1 MHKEIPSNILQ
12 LLIIILV
19 SLIFGALGFLYSFVG
34 FLDQTP
40 IISLEPFR
48 GLTIEEIGGHFLFG
62 FIVGIAFKNLKV
74 SILTGLMA
82 VTIDADHILSASG
95 FDIQGRIDHSIPFA
109 ILSSILM
116 GLITSKIYYKISRA
130 NLIILPQSLTSLS
143 STSSSAPLVSNNNN
157 NNNNSKPKK
166 NTEEKRKSKNSVNR
180 PFVEEGNIF
189 SLSLFLFITL
199 AAFLSHIA
207 YDVIVD
213 DNAMFPLLAPF
224 SYSQFV
230 IPRIYGL
237 PIEAAGF
244 IFLFLIYHVFIFYG
258 NDKRFSY
265 QKKSVY

>member
-1 MHKEIPSNILQ
+1 MHKEIPHTILQ
-12 LLIIILV
+12 LLVIILV

-34 FLDQTP
+34 FLDQTA

-62 FIVGIAFKNLKV
+62 FIVGIAFKNLKI

-82 VTIDADHILSASG
+82 VTIDADHLLSATG

-116 GLITSKIYYKISRA
+116 GLITSKMYYKISKA
-130 NLIILPQSLTSLS
+130 NLIILPQPPLASISFTP
-143 STSSSAPLVSNNNN
+143 SSAPLVS

-166 NTEEKRKSKNSVNR
+166 NTENKRKSKNSVNR
-180 PFVEEGNIF
+180 RLVEEGNIF

-230 IPRIYGL
+230 IPKIYGL

-265 QKKSVY
+265 QKNQYVD

>member
-1 MHKEIPSNILQ
+1 MHKRIPSNILQ
-12 LLIIILV
+12 LLVIILV

-62 FIVGIAFKNLKV
+62 FIVGIAFKNVKI
-74 SILTGLMA
+74 SILIGLMA
-82 VTIDADHILSASG
+82 VTIDADHLLSATG

-116 GLITSKIYYKISRA
+116 SLITSKIYYKISRA
-130 NLIILPQSLTSLS
+130 NLIILPQPLAPLS
-143 STSSSAPLVSNNNN
+143 STPSSAPLVSSSSNNN
-157 NNNNSKPKK
+157 KPKK

-180 PFVEEGNIF
+180 PFVKEGNVF

-244 IFLFLIYHVFIFYG
+244 IFLFLIYHLFIFFYG

-265 QKKSVY
+265 QKNQYIDY

>member
-1 MHKEIPSNILQ
+1 MHKEIPSTILQ

-34 FLDQTP
+34 FLDQTA

-62 FIVGIAFKNLKV
+62 FIVGIAFKNLKI

-82 VTIDADHILSASG
+82 VTIDADHLLSATG

-116 GLITSKIYYKISRA
+116 SIITSKIYYKISKA
-130 NLIILPQSLTSLS
+130 NLIILPQLPLGSIS
-143 STSSSAPLVSNNNN
+143 STPSSAPLVSSSS
-157 NNNNSKPKK
+157 NNNSKPK
-166 NTEEKRKSKNSVNR
+166 NTEEKRKSKNSVKR
-180 PFVEEGNIF
+180 PFVEEGNVF
-189 SLSLFLFITL
+189 SLSLFLSITL

-265 QKKSVY
+265 QKNQYID

>member
-62 FIVGIAFKNLKV
+62 FIVGIAFKNLKI

-82 VTIDADHILSASG
+82 VTIDADHLLSASG

-116 GLITSKIYYKISRA
+116 GLITSKIYYKISKA
-130 NLIILPQSLTSLS
+130 NPIILPQPPLQSLY
-143 STSSSAPLVSNNNN
+143 STSSSAPVVSNK
-157 NNNNSKPKK
+157 NNSNPK

-265 QKKSVY
+265 QKNQYID

>member
-1 MHKEIPSNILQ
+1 MHKGIPSTILQ

-19 SLIFGALGFLYSFVG
+19 SLIFGALGFLYSLVG
-34 FLDQTP
+34 FLDQTA

-62 FIVGIAFKNLKV
+62 FIVGIAFKNLKI

-82 VTIDADHILSASG
+82 VTIDADHLLSATG

-116 GLITSKIYYKISRA
+116 SIITSKIYYKVSRA
-130 NLIILPQSLTSLS
+130 NLIIL
-143 STSSSAPLVSNNNN
+143 SSSASLIS
-157 NNNNSKPKK
+157 SKKHK
-166 NTEEKRKSKNSVNR
+166 NTKEKRKSKNSVNR
-180 PFVEEGNIF
+180 PFLEESNVF

-237 PIEAAGF
+237 PIEAVSF
-244 IFLFLIYHVFIFYG
+244 IFLFLVYHVFIFYG

-265 QKKSVY
+265 QKNQYID

>member
-1 MHKEIPSNILQ
+1 MHKRIPSTTLQ
-12 LLIIILV
+12 LLVIILV

-62 FIVGIAFKNLKV
+62 FIIGIAFKNLKI

-82 VTIDADHILSASG
+82 VTIDADHLLSATG

-130 NLIILPQSLTSLS
+130 NLIILPQPPLASLY
-143 STSSSAPLVSNNNN
+143 STPSSAPLLS
-157 NNNNSKPKK
+157 NNNNSKPK
-166 NTEEKRKSKNSVNR
+166 NSEDKRKSKNSVNR
-180 PFVEEGNIF
+180 PLVEEGNYLF
-189 SLSLFLFITL
+189 FPLLFLFITL

-213 DNAMFPLLAPF
+213 DNAMFPLFAPF

-244 IFLFLIYHVFIFYG
+244 IFLFLIYHVLLFYG

-265 QKKSVY
+265 QKKLNLI